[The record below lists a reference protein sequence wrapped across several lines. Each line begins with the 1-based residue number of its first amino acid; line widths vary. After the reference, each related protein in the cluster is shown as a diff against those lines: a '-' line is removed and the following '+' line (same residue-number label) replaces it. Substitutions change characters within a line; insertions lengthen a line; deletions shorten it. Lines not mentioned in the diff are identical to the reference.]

1 MHPPARAERIS
12 SMSTKRIT
20 TFLAVAAAVTL
31 FALGRHT
38 LAVAGGD
45 AMATPAPVPKGSE
58 QLVLAGGCF
67 WGMEAVF
74 EQLKGVSSVVAGFS
88 GGTSSTAHYETVS
101 GGDTGHAESVQITFD
116 PSQISLDQLFE
127 VYFLVAHDPTELNYQ
142 GPDQGTQYRS
152 VVIYANDAQKNAAL
166 AYIKRLQD
174 AKTFD
179 RPIVTQVVPL
189 KGFYP
194 AEQYHQH
201 FVQLHP
207 DYPYVVFNDLPKL
220 KHLREQY
227 PQLLK

>member
-1 MHPPARAERIS
+1 
-12 SMSTKRIT
+12 
-20 TFLAVAAAVTL
+20 
-31 FALGRHT
+31 
-38 LAVAGGD
+38 
-45 AMATPAPVPKGSE
+45 MATPAPVPKGSA

-88 GGTSSTAHYETVS
+88 GGAASTAHYETVS
-101 GGDTGHAESVQITFD
+101 AGDTGHAESVQITFD

-152 VVIYANDAQKNAAL
+152 VVFYANDAQKNAAL
-166 AYIKRLQD
+166 AYINHLQD
-174 AKTFD
+174 TKTFS

-207 DYPYVVFNDLPKL
+207 DYPYVVYNDLPKL

-227 PQLLK
+227 PQLVK